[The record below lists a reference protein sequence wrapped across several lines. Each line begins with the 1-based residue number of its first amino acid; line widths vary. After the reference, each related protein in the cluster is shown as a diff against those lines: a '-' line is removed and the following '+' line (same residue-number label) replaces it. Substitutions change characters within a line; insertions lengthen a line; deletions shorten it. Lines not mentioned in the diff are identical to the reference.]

1 MTKITRKK
9 LARGTKLF
17 TEQTHTALHQEAL
30 KLSSATVLSD
40 QFEAKYGTFR
50 VNINLPYLNS
60 SFVSQGYSLGGT
72 ADPGFPKR
80 PFGVPI
86 TFPPFQELTSV
97 TAPTLRVTNGTYSLI
112 PEAPRYYLDEI
123 SFSFDTRAEG
133 ATIADR
139 WNNAADTETLSA
151 DVGKIYWGSQSP
163 SKPAYGLRL
172 SIVEKPQTFFD
183 QNESIPTLA
192 SSETQLG
199 REVWSFEVSGI
210 AFRNAIQ
217 RPNPLLVEDINVV
230 LEAYRTYVFMIE
242 ADGLAEDQRSGGGGR
257 MSFVMPNI
265 MASMKFRSELRRR
278 DESTGAFPAS
288 SSIQNIPEHQ
298 GAVNTS
304 TVTVNTPAAGAV
316 VAAEGTTGL
325 ATNMATLD
333 EVFRERIS
341 GGYKEDG
348 EMQAI
353 ARYAQD
359 SCYDVIAV
367 PLMQNRRQ
375 MIVQSGSQVLNE
387 PYIDA
392 AGAGVF
398 GTQVLADRRI
408 IPITDP
414 MVIHHVML
422 GWNWQVCTQSN
433 QGTGAATLFQIPASA
448 GFRVDVGVGI
458 GAGLQSDSF
467 DYAQIASHSMVAP
480 NYIANSGATTWYS
493 KVIDR
498 IATTDKAELVM
509 HPSVIAAGVTIPWW
523 DLEMHQVPIV
533 GSGGAGYYS
542 QGKPVFV
549 GKTRDNLA
557 GAAGGRSALNGAVSW
572 EGNENFLEVRMTIK
586 DTAAHL
592 DTSPTSGE
600 YIYSG
605 YQGHFI
611 YLFCKKSMK

>member
-9 LARGTKLF
+9 LARGTRLF
-17 TEQTHTALHQEAL
+17 TDQTHEALHQEAL
-30 KLSSATVLSD
+30 SLSSATVLRD
-40 QFEAKYGTFR
+40 QFEAQYGTFR

-60 SFVSQGYSLGGT
+60 SFVSQGYSLGSSS
-72 ADPGFPKR
+72 DPGFPRR

-86 TFPPFQELTSV
+86 TLPPFQELTNV
-97 TAPTLRVTNGTYSLI
+97 TAPVARVKNGTYSLI

-151 DVGKIYWGSQSP
+151 DVGKIYWGSQDP
-163 SKPAYGLRL
+163 SKPAYDLRL

-183 QNESIPTLA
+183 KDESIPTTI
-192 SSETQLG
+192 SSATDLG
-199 REVWSFEVSGI
+199 RAVWSFEVSGL
-210 AFRNAIQ
+210 AFRNAIG
-217 RPNPLLVEDINVV
+217 RPNPLLIEDINVV

-265 MASMKFRSELRRR
+265 MASMKLRSELRRR
-278 DESTGAFPAS
+278 DVSTGTFPGS
-288 SSIQNIPEHQ
+288 SSIQNIPEHE
-298 GAVNTS
+298 GEVNTS
-304 TVTVNTPAAGAV
+304 TVSTNTPAAGATV
-316 VAAEGTTGL
+316 TAEGTDGL

-333 EVFRERIS
+333 EVFREGIS
-341 GGYKEDG
+341 GGYTEHG

-375 MIVQSGSQVLNE
+375 MIIKSGNDVLDE

-392 AGAGVF
+392 GAA

-414 MVIHHVML
+414 MVVHHVIL
-422 GWNWQVCTQSN
+422 GWNWQICTQSN
-433 QGTGAATLFQIPASA
+433 QGTGASTLFQIPASA
-448 GFRVDVGVGI
+448 GFTVDVGVGI
-458 GAGLQSDSF
+458 GTGLQSDSF
-467 DYAQIASHSMVAP
+467 YYQQLAAHSMVGP
-480 NYIANSGATTWYS
+480 NYLANPGSTTWYD

-509 HPSVIAAGVTIPWW
+509 HPSITSGSTIIPWW
-523 DLEMHQVPIV
+523 DLELHQVPIV

-549 GKTRDNLA
+549 GKGRNNTSRRSDL
-557 GAAGGRSALNGAVSW
+557 GGLTAAGT
-572 EGNENFLEVRMTIK
+572 ENFLEVRMTIK
-586 DTAAHL
+586 DTAATL
-592 DTSPTSGE
+592 ETRPTSGD

-611 YLFCKKSMK
+611 YLLCKKSMK

>member
-17 TEQTHTALHQEAL
+17 TDQTHEALRQEAL

-40 QFEAKYGTFR
+40 QFEAQYGTFR

-60 SFVSQGYSLGGT
+60 SFVSQGYSLGS
-72 ADPGFPKR
+72 ASDPGYPRR

-112 PEAPRYYLDEI
+112 PDAPRYYLDEI
-123 SFSFDTRAEG
+123 SFSFDTRGEG

-139 WNNAADTETLSA
+139 WNNASDTETLSE
-151 DVGKIYWGSQSP
+151 DVGKIYWGSQDP
-163 SKPAYGLRL
+163 SKPAYDLRL

-183 QNESIPTLA
+183 QNESIP
-192 SSETQLG
+192 SSTSPATDLG

-210 AFRNAIQ
+210 AFRNAIR
-217 RPNPLLVEDINVV
+217 RPNPLLIEDINVV

-278 DESTGAFPAS
+278 DVSTGTFPGS
-288 SSIQNIPEHQ
+288 SSIQNIPEHE
-298 GAVNTS
+298 GELNTS
-304 TVTVNTPAAGAV
+304 TVSTSTPAAGATV
-316 VAAEGTTGL
+316 TAEGTSGL

-333 EVFRERIS
+333 EVFREGIS
-341 GGYKEDG
+341 GGYTEHG

-375 MIVQSGSQVLNE
+375 MIIKSGSEVLNE

-398 GTQVLADRRI
+398 GTQILADRRI

-414 MVIHHVML
+414 MVIHHVIL

-448 GFRVDVGVGI
+448 GFTVDVGVGV
-458 GAGLQSDSF
+458 GTGLQSDSF
-467 DYAQIASHSMVAP
+467 YYDQVASHSMVAP
-480 NYIANSGATTWYS
+480 NYVANGGSTTWYS

-498 IATTDKAELVM
+498 IATTDKAELAM
-509 HPSVIAAGVTIPWW
+509 HPSIITGGNTLPWW
-523 DLEMHQVPIV
+523 DLELHQVPIV

-549 GKTRDNLA
+549 GKTRDNTSTRSNLGGSA
-557 GAAGGRSALNGAVSW
+557 AAGT
-572 EGNENFLEVRMTIK
+572 ENFLEVRMTIK

-592 DTSPTSGE
+592 NTSPTSGE

-611 YLFCKKSMK
+611 YLLCKKSMK